1 MARPPALADA
11 GPSAPDR
18 NAMSRA
24 QLEPSNRGLE
34 TVSLPDLSDQVSAQL
49 LRPSDSRYGEFQR
62 SVPICERKSGTGGL
76 GADATGLALVL
87 SADLKNVR
95 KKTRV
100 LGFGKHWVEHQWRL
114 RFAAVA
120 HGGLSFASLDSAAS
134 RAYTDS
140 RRYRDT
146 CQAGSRGLA
155 PMATAVCGGSS
166 PGAFVRVP

>member
-34 TVSLPDLSDQVSAQL
+34 TVSLPDLSDQVSVQL

-62 SVPICERKSGTGGL
+62 SVPICERKSGTRGL
-76 GADATGLALVL
+76 GAEATGLALVL

-95 KKTRV
+95 KN
-100 LGFGKHWVEHQWRL
+100 LGHQWRL

-120 HGGLSFASLDSAAS
+120 RRGLSFASVDSAA
-134 RAYTDS
+134 
-140 RRYRDT
+140 
-146 CQAGSRGLA
+146 
-155 PMATAVCGGSS
+155 PTA
-166 PGAFVRVP
+166 